1 MLKIR
6 HIAKPKNGRWHA
18 IRFRKSCYALRALAP
33 FSGWRPIGKSLDQI
47 LTSTDCVHLP
57 FASPVRPP
65 RRSRVTKFGPSKNIT
80 DIQNKFRISHIFFGT
95 SSSDFPL
102 AEIIP
107 KIESFSMK
115 KLLAILP

>member
-1 MLKIR
+1 MEGLGFFNPPLLQA
-6 HIAKPKNGRWHA
+6 AKRWHA

-33 FSGWRPIGKSLDQI
+33 FSGWRPIGKSLDQT
-47 LTSTDCVHLP
+47 LTSTDCVHLT

-102 AEIIP
+102 AVMPERHR
-107 KIESFSMK
+107 KINDK
-115 KLLAILP
+115 